1 MADPEKIEIKRD
13 LSTGKIIPTRIPLE
27 MPPPPKAEDKS
38 NAPPEMSPRG
48 AARTEL
54 PPLPRDL
61 KPIIHPVLLR
71 NAPLSTPSADMP
83 PLPAAIKPI
92 IPEQKTGPS
101 EVLPPVSGPP
111 AGKYATPPPSGP
123 GAQPEPD
130 LGTIEAGMGA
140 APTPLQKE
148 VKRRISNVKGPV
160 FISLERYREVKG
172 LLDSLKD
179 NSRNLREIMGDFKDN
194 KKEGNDLLT
203 KSVDQLEHIEED
215 IENINATLRT

>member
-1 MADPEKIEIKRD
+1 MADPKKIEIKKD
-13 LSTGKIIPTRIPLE
+13 LPTGKIIPKRIPLE
-27 MPPPPKAEDKS
+27 MPPPPKAENAG
-38 NAPPEMSPRG
+38 NAPQEMSPRG
-48 AARTEL
+48 AARIEL
-54 PPLPRDL
+54 PPLPEDL
-61 KPIIHPVLLR
+61 KPIIPHATPE
-71 NAPLSTPSADMP
+71 NTPLSTPKADMAP
-83 PLPAAIKPI
+83 PPAAIKPVI
-92 IPEQKTGPS
+92 SEQTGAEKPS
-101 EVLPPVSGPP
+101 PILSPPP
-111 AGKYATPPPSGP
+111 AGNDINPVAVPPAIPRGQD
-123 GAQPEPD
+123 AEI
-130 LGTIEAGMGA
+130 IEAGMGA

-148 VKRRISNVKGPV
+148 VKRRISHVKGPV

>member
-1 MADPEKIEIKRD
+1 MADPEKIEIKKD
-13 LSTGKIIPTRIPLE
+13 LSTGKIIPKRIPLE
-27 MPPPPKAEDKS
+27 VPPPPKAG
-38 NAPPEMSPRG
+38 NAPQEMSPRG
-48 AARTEL
+48 AARIEL
-54 PPLPRDL
+54 PPLPGDL
-61 KPIIHPVLLR
+61 KPITHPDSHR
-71 NAPLSTPSADMP
+71 NTPLSTPSADMP
-83 PLPAAIKPI
+83 PLPAGIKPI
-92 IPEQKTGPS
+92 IPEQKTGSLEP
-101 EVLPPVSGPP
+101 LPPLSGP
-111 AGKYATPPPSGP
+111 ATGKYDAPPPSGP